1 MKASI
6 SCVVVLIVM
15 LHGSIAPA
23 QSPAPSSAER
33 LQRIDRVMQQYVDEN
48 RLAGAVALVLRDGQ
62 PVYERAFGW
71 SDKEAGR
78 RMSVDAI
85 FRIASQSKAITSAA
99 ILSLVEEGKI
109 GINDAVSRYIPAY
122 AHTTVAGRNEAE
134 PAPMP
139 AKRPI
144 TI

>member
-6 SCVVVLIVM
+6 SRVVVLIVM

-33 LQRIDRVMQQYVDEN
+33 LLRIDRVMQQYVDEN
-48 RLAGAVALVLRDGQ
+48 RLAGAVALVLREGQ

-78 RMSVDAI
+78 RMTVDTI
-85 FRIASQSKAITSAA
+85 FRIASQTKAITSAGV
-99 ILSLVEEGKI
+99 LSLLEEGKLRV
-109 GINDAVSRYIPAY
+109 NDAVRRYIPAY
-122 AHTTVAGRNEAE
+122 PHTT
-134 PAPMP
+134 
-139 AKRPI
+139 
-144 TI
+144 